1 MRSGLPDEN
10 MSAGQASRATNGA
23 GPVKILRPG
32 DPGFP
37 KYEDTPAQTRKTC
50 QHPGCA
56 TTFEPSATQRKY
68 CKDHGTKQAEQER
81 YRIKLGAVPKKAIPS
96 KTRRCFQCGGDYVP
110 TGNAQRTCPTCK
122 SKAIPPTKPK
132 TLKDIQVRK
141 VEADPRGTPAHI
153 PGAKLDAGKT
163 QLSLVF
169 HGFSRALEMV
179 GMVATHGAAKYSPN
193 GWQSVPE
200 GQARYTD
207 AMLRH
212 FLAEPVEPT
221 DAGSGLPHAAHLAWN
236 ALARL
241 ELLLREYPQ
250 G

>member
-1 MRSGLPDEN
+1 
-10 MSAGQASRATNGA
+10 MSAGQSSRATNGA

-37 KYEDTPAQTRKTC
+37 KYEDAPAQTRKTC
-50 QHPGCA
+50 QHPGC
-56 TTFEPSATQRKY
+56 TTVFEPSNAQRKY
-68 CKDHGTKQAEQER
+68 CADHGTKVAEQER
-81 YRIKLGAVPKKAIPS
+81 WRMKLATTRAASKPEAR
-96 KTRRCFQCGGDYVP
+96 KTRRCFQCGKDYVP
-110 TGNAQRTCPTCK
+110 TGNAQRTCQDCK

-141 VEADPRGTPAHI
+141 TEADPRGTPAHV

-169 HGFSRALEMV
+169 HGFARALEMV
-179 GMVATHGAAKYSPN
+179 GRVATHGAAKYSPN
-193 GWQSVPE
+193 GWQSVPD
-200 GQARYTD
+200 GQARYTE

-212 FLAEPVEPT
+212 FLAEPIEPA

-241 ELLLREYPQ
+241 ELMLTNNKRETRP
-250 G
+250 